1 MPASPPKAQE
11 LLQVAQRPSR
21 GLSRSLRGCRQ
32 PHEGFG
38 DLGKPWK
45 ISRLPQGTPVLRKV
59 PWFLARCLGS
69 SQGTRAPCKDPKNPK
84 GLEGFEQFADEVG
97 TSQSSCSNR
106 SRATVPNRT
115 LEKFILKLDRI
126 QLTKPH
132 HVSELH
138 KQLRVVSQKNK
149 NRSQKSKN
157 KRVPPKPR
165 ARKETLVAFS
175 PADNPSPESE
185 SEDEETSEVY
195 EEPTVTHPPPR
206 KRRRH

>member
-84 GLEGFEQFADEVG
+84 GLEGFEQFADAA
-97 TSQSSCSNR
+97 TA
-106 SRATVPNRT
+106 SRA
-115 LEKFILKLDRI
+115 
-126 QLTKPH
+126 
-132 HVSELH
+132 
-138 KQLRVVSQKNK
+138 
-149 NRSQKSKN
+149 
-157 KRVPPKPR
+157 
-165 ARKETLVAFS
+165 
-175 PADNPSPESE
+175 
-185 SEDEETSEVY
+185 
-195 EEPTVTHPPPR
+195 
-206 KRRRH
+206 